1 MIVFDFG
8 SEKKQATYSDYLKTP
23 EGGKFQL
30 IAGEIIEIT
39 SHLYTTNEFITKLS
53 TIINNFLFKHNI
65 AELFVA
71 PLDVYFSETEV
82 YQPDIII
89 LLKFFNPNYN
99 KPNKTFLILR

>member
-8 SEKKQATYSDYLKTP
+8 AEKKQATYSDYLKTP

-39 SHLYTTNEFITKLS
+39 SPSLCHQRVITKLS
-53 TIINNFLFKHNI
+53 TIINNFFPKHNI
-65 AELFVA
+65 AELFIT

-99 KPNKTFLILR
+99 KPNKTFLIL